1 MQPGVDGEA
10 DACGSAFSAT
20 SLNASHSESDAS
32 DLFTSTGT
40 QTSPVDFEDEETQTH
55 ITMPN
60 KWDYNS
66 VVSKL
71 RNSQSFEPDEG
82 AKLFYQFD
90 RQAPARISTSPTL
103 RRMRKSTRRPLLNLD
118 LLGTER
124 TNNVQ
129 EDTNDSSSKSNGP
142 EDVSECG
149 TTAIENQNS
158 PQAKTQNSL
167 NCSDSTV
174 QEAPMWQ
181 GNSDK
186 FMKTSTSS
194 QMSSKKENISPGQR
208 LNADEGDHLKVLDPI
223 PKRLQERRRSSFV
236 VSLPGLDVSPG
247 DLFVTDGVA
256 DLWNHSRL
264 SDSKKSKRPVTKRS
278 TSKER
283 LKLLSDV
290 EKNLSS
296 IRLHDWR
303 SCEFQNYKDKALS
316 EFVQMEHPDILIE
329 ECPSGS
335 KRHEA
340 VWELFTSECV
350 YFLDQLMVLKEV
362 FLSTLTTLQS
372 GECLLDVDTWRLF
385 ANVKDL
391 CLVSFGFMSSLL
403 WAIRDTW
410 RKSEL
415 KTTVTLRNVLIKHFK
430 ESVCLCLQTYCLN
443 YSSAVFYLDTLKQR
457 EDFTTYLKWCERNE
471 QCKRLQLA
479 DLLVTPMQRF
489 TRYPL
494 LLKNIAKKCSSEED
508 RKSLQSVVDLVEGS
522 IEDLDGKVK
531 WLDSFHKVQQLQG
544 LLIWTP
550 VWECD
555 KRPFIPDSL
564 KHLVKQSSLENVV
577 SSNRNLLYEGRLVLV
592 ESTKLRD
599 VCVLLFDVFILITKV
614 KRSKKKSVGSELGTL
629 RLQTNQELQTL
640 FKEGCTLTVLDQPL
654 SLDRVAVKSVDQL
667 NASACGL
674 RNAFMIMHHNRYQQ
688 CIGVFLL
695 QAQSESIK
703 KTWMTEIEKA
713 ATMLSSSEAWKSSDS
728 KTFSWIESSQ
738 I

>member
-1 MQPGVDGEA
+1 MANKKGGPKESKTKATSKLRSASPSSRYGLSETDLDQMGEST
-10 DACGSAFSAT
+10 DSSGPRSAT
-20 SLNASHSESDAS
+20 SSPAESEKGS
-32 DLFTSTGT
+32 
-40 QTSPVDFEDEETQTH
+40 
-55 ITMPN
+55 
-60 KWDYNS
+60 
-66 VVSKL
+66 
-71 RNSQSFEPDEG
+71 EG
-82 AKLFYQFD
+82 AIVSAD
-90 RQAPARISTSPTL
+90 
-103 RRMRKSTRRPLLNLD
+103 
-118 LLGTER
+118 
-124 TNNVQ
+124 V
-129 EDTNDSSSKSNGP
+129 DSSPIG
-142 EDVSECG
+142 EDYLKLEKAGWSAASVTQLRG
-149 TTAIENQNS
+149 TGAAGTPASAES
-158 PQAKTQNSL
+158 AAS
-167 NCSDSTV
+167 STV
-174 QEAPMWQ
+174 QE
-181 GNSDK
+181 GTFELS
-186 FMKTSTSS
+186 
-194 QMSSKKENISPGQR
+194 E
-208 LNADEGDHLKVLDPI
+208 LKVLLAELTQDI
-223 PKRLQERRRSSFV
+223 KKSEKANEKATAKAHERLKQEMKQANEWLRQEIQRQLKGCVKRLQERRRSSFV

-278 TSKER
+278 T
-283 LKLLSDV
+283 
-290 EKNLSS
+290 
-296 IRLHDWR
+296 
-303 SCEFQNYKDKALS
+303 DKALS

-372 GECLLDVDTWRLF
+372 SECLLDVDTWRLF

-391 CLVSFGFMSSLL
+391 CL
-403 WAIRDTW
+403 
-410 RKSEL
+410 
-415 KTTVTLRNVLIKHFK
+415 
-430 ESVCLCLQTYCLN
+430 
-443 YSSAVFYLDTLKQR
+443 
-457 EDFTTYLKWCERNE
+457 WCERNE

-494 LLKNIAKKCSSEED
+494 LLKNIAKKCSSDEE

-531 WLDSFHKVQQLQG
+531 WLDSFHKVQRLQE
-544 LLIWTP
+544 LLIWSP

-555 KRPFIPDSL
+555 KRPFIPD
-564 KHLVKQSSLENVV
+564 
-577 SSNRNLLYEGRLVLV
+577 R
-592 ESTKLRD
+592 ST
-599 VCVLLFDVFILITKV
+599 
-614 KRSKKKSVGSELGTL
+614 GSELGTL
-629 RLQTNQELQTL
+629 RLQTNQELQNL

-695 QAQSESIK
+695 QAQSESMK